1 MKRKEKSKL
10 KKLADTKLDSNGNII
25 ELPKGIKI
33 GHAHNDYTGITVIL
47 CDEDCVAGVDVK
59 GAAPGTRETD
69 LLRSDKMIEKI
80 QAIALCG
87 GSAYGLN
94 AVSGVMEFLKDRK
107 RGHYIKNFNK
117 YVPIVPAAVIFDLD
131 DEGYNIPDHHM
142 AHLACIEASATPKT
156 GSVGAGRGAT
166 IGKIRGAKNTSKG
179 GVGMASVYVMGV
191 LVTAIVVVNAFGD
204 VYCHKTGKI
213 IAGALDRNGE
223 FFNTNKSMLDGRLL
237 RLLTG
242 LGKAQANEGF
252 EAGANTTIG
261 CIITDAKLDK
271 VQANK
276 LAAISHNGLAQSI
289 KPVHTDYDGDTMFCL
304 AAGKKKVFNFAFLQ
318 AAAVEATS
326 RAITNAV
333 ESVKNVLSKS
343 VLPSLSFKSTS
354 SLSSTSS
361 SAVILSEAKNLA
373 EGEKQAGGD
382 E

>member
-1 MKRKEKSKL
+1 MRNRKL
-10 KKLADTKLDSNGNII
+10 KKLVEMQTGNEENFI
-25 ELPKGIKI
+25 ELPKGIII
-33 GHAHNDYTGITVIL
+33 GHAHNDYTGMTVIL
-47 CDEDCVAGVDVK
+47 ADAGCAAGVDVR

-69 LLRSDKMIEKI
+69 LLGPNKMINEI
-80 QAIALCG
+80 QAVALCG

-94 AVSGVMEFLKDRK
+94 AVSGVMEYLRERK
-107 RGHYIKNFNK
+107 RGHYVKTFDK

-131 DEGYNIPDHHM
+131 DGGYNYPDHQM
-142 AHLACIEASATPKT
+142 GYLACVEANPIPKT

-179 GVGMASVYVMGV
+179 GVGIASVSVMGV

-213 IAGALDRNGE
+213 IAGALDRSGE
-223 FFNTNKSMLDGRLL
+223 FFNTHKAMLDGRLL

-242 LGKAQANEGF
+242 MGKSDDNDGF
-252 EAGANTTIG
+252 EVGANTTIG

-271 VQANK
+271 VEVNK

-304 AAGKKKVFNFAFLQ
+304 ATGKKKVFNFAFLQ
-318 AAAVEATS
+318 SAAVEATS

-333 ESVKNVLSKS
+333 ESVKK
-343 VLPSLSFKSTS
+343 
-354 SLSSTSS
+354 
-361 SAVILSEAKNLA
+361 EAKVKREMDTRQETVDGDA
-373 EGEKQAGGD
+373 HKDGGN